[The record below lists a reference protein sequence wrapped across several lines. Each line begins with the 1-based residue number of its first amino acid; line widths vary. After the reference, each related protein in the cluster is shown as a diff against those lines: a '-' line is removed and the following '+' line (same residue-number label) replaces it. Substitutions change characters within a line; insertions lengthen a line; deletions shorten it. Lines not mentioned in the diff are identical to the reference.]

1 MILFC
6 RKDPQTLFQDFFCPK
21 IENAKNTIFSPKS
34 WVHPFEKKKT
44 TKKKNKD
51 ATIWGAYF

>member
-21 IENAKNTIFSPKS
+21 IENAKNTIFSHKS
-34 WVHPFEKKKT
+34 WVHPFEKNKT
-44 TKKKNKD
+44 KQNKD

>member
-21 IENAKNTIFSPKS
+21 IENAKNTIFSHKS
-34 WVHPFEKKKT
+34 CVHPFEKNKT
-44 TKKKNKD
+44 KQNKD